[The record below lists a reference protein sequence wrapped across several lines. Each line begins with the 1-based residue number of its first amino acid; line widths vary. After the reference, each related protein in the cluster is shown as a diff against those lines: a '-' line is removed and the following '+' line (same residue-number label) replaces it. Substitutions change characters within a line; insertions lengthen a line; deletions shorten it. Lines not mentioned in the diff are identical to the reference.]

1 MSASHLHLVAA
12 SSITAERPE
21 SGPSFATTAHNL
33 RRLQEQLQSEG
44 RLLEASICV
53 EAHLYHVELL
63 RELGDL
69 TALVQQLEAEAASRD
84 DVTGATGP
92 MGSAQADGPT
102 RVQLSLAFD
111 VPRMSGSPA
120 EVVVAEP
127 VAIRALVK
135 QYGWQHLGADRLVRS
150 CSHRFRAVPTSPAVP
165 DRQLSVECDLTS
177 DAAPHDRSTAA
188 APAQ

>member
-1 MSASHLHLVAA
+1 MSASHLQLVAA
-12 SSITAERPE
+12 ESITPEGPE
-21 SGPSFATTAHNL
+21 SGPSFATAAHNL

-44 RLLEASICV
+44 RFLEASICV
-53 EAHLYHVELL
+53 EAHLYHVGLL

-84 DVTGATGP
+84 EVTGATGP
-92 MGSAQADGPT
+92 METAQADGQT

-111 VPRMSGSPA
+111 IPRMSGSPA

-150 CSHRFRAVPTSPAVP
+150 CSQRFRVVPTSPAVP
-165 DRQLSVECDLTS
+165 DRELSNQLEPTS
-177 DAAPHDRSTAA
+177 DVTPHDRSTAA
-188 APAQ
+188 VPA